1 MAPVLNQLVTPDED
15 IRSHSIRFHTD
26 GEIGKLTF
34 RNGKLDFE
42 GEATE
47 SACLFL
53 ACIGA
58 PLRQEHNE
66 LMSKIRVQGVRIRHL
81 QDTETKY
88 RELCNSVKTLLRVIR
103 YTEMDADLSV
113 AASSFATT
121 HPDLNVD

>member
-1 MAPVLNQLVTPDED
+1 M
-15 IRSHSIRFHTD
+15 
-26 GEIGKLTF
+26 
-34 RNGKLDFE
+34 
-42 GEATE
+42 
-47 SACLFL
+47 FL